1 MDNIPTWIALL
12 ISLGIGIG
20 VSILVQ
26 LFIVPWQR
34 RKVLGQT
41 KGGRPVKF
49 TIEGSSGKHLHLKV
63 TFHAYNNNTLML
75 SIFL

>member
-1 MDNIPTWIALL
+1 MDNVPTWIALL

-20 VSILVQ
+20 VAVLVQ

-34 RKVLGQT
+34 RKVLGQQ

-49 TIEGSSGKHLHLKV
+49 TIEGSSGKY
-63 TFHAYNNNTLML
+63 T
-75 SIFL
+75 